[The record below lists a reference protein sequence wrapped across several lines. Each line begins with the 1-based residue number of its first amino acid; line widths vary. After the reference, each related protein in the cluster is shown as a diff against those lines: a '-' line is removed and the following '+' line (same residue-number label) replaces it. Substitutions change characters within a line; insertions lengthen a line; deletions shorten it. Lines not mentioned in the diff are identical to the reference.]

1 MDPRI
6 LRVGSSGPQAG
17 RFTQGQTRDD
27 HQLKLKEHSPWNIR
41 WIESSPTESSTTTS
55 TIATNTCESRPI
67 KKSMTR
73 FVLPGTG
80 DILHACFLVM
90 ELEDVSV
97 NVPIG
102 PNVIESVAF
111 RGEGDVLDQ
120 FTGEYIAINHDS
132 ERDRD
137 ENIGRDRLE
146 GNISGG
152 VIPSFSGEIMV
163 DLPFWFRKNVHCGL
177 PIKELAEDRHSF
189 HIQTRVPVKSFKM
202 IFEVSDLPE
211 QDRKYLNEG
220 GRWSLPVVTRNRF
233 IIHTEGR
240 ENLTVRLPFTDELC
254 GIMFALRP
262 LADELNENYTKFNS
276 RVSSVRTELDLD
288 DTTLTPLYRESP
300 GEILERAS
308 LQIGTMVLEDRESV
322 WWREGSWRESGRQ
335 PPNRLDYVYA
345 RYWDITEK
353 YPSGG
358 THLEY
363 MPPTNLILKLK
374 CDAPDCTLIVWGL
387 TRNTAEI
394 RKTSRRIILR
404 NPYNG

>member
-27 HQLKLKEHSPWNIR
+27 YELKLKEHSPWNIR
-41 WIESSPTESSTTTS
+41 WIESSPTESSTITN
-55 TIATNTCESRPI
+55 NTCGTSSLS
-67 KKSMTR
+67 KSISR

-80 DILHACFLVM
+80 DILHACYLVM
-90 ELEDVSV
+90 ELEDINV
-97 NVPIG
+97 NTPIG
-102 PNVIESVAF
+102 PNVIESVVF
-111 RGEGDVLDQ
+111 RGEGDILDQ
-120 FTGEYIAINHDS
+120 FTGEYVAINHDCER
-132 ERDRD
+132 ERD
-137 ENIGRDRLE
+137 EHVGRDRLE

-152 VIPSFSGEIMV
+152 VISSFSGEIMV

-177 PIKELAEDRHSF
+177 PLKDLAEDRHSF
-189 HIQTRVPVKSFKM
+189 HIKTRVPVKSFKM
-202 IFEVSDLPE
+202 IFEISDLPE
-211 QDRKYLNEG
+211 QDRKYLTEG
-220 GRWSLPVVTRNRF
+220 GRWSLPIVTRNRF

-254 GIMFALRP
+254 GIMFTLRP
-262 LADELNENYTKFNS
+262 LTDELSGNYTKFNS
-276 RVSSVRTELDLD
+276 RSSNMRTELDLD
-288 DTTLTPLYRESP
+288 DNSLTPLYRETP

-308 LQIGTMVLEDRESV
+308 LQIGTMVLEDREGV
-322 WWREGSWRESGRQ
+322 WWRERSWWESGRQ
-335 PPNRLDYVYA
+335 PPNRLDFVYG
-345 RYWDITEK
+345 RFWDITDK

-374 CDAPDCTLIVWGL
+374 CDAPDCTLIIWGL

-394 RKTSRRIILR
+394 RKTSRRLILR